1 MPPVRG
7 SAPRTRPALC
17 PRPAPQ
23 PEGNTTMN
31 TNTIAQRQR
40 AVGERLHNDDPGP
53 LLGAHVLP
61 TPTRRTAD
69 DPGSAP
75 RPRNRHH
82 HRPRYRVRRP
92 GQLPI
97 TGLSA
102 AGRIVTPDL
111 PLEPA
116 PTRPRREPPAPPPA
130 TPLTPCPSPPAPPN

>member
-1 MPPVRG
+1 
-7 SAPRTRPALC
+7 
-17 PRPAPQ
+17 
-23 PEGNTTMN
+23 MN

-40 AVGERLHNDDPGP
+40 AVGERLHNDDSGP
-53 LLGAHVLP
+53 LRGAHVLP

-111 PLEPA
+111 PLEAAATRHRRDASVSLHDIARQPC
-116 PTRPRREPPAPPPA
+116 PFTTRPLNPTVGAGRGRIEGRHRR
-130 TPLTPCPSPPAPPN
+130 SPT